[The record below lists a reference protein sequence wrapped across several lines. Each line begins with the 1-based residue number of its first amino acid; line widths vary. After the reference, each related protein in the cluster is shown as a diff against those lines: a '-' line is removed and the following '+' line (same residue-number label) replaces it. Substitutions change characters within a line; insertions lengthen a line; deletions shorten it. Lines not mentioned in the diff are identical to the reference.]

1 MADQTHRTDHQRRRH
16 HHDDDHQHQQQQQ
29 LQQRGQEAVDSFKSF
44 LHEKAPSTSQ
54 IIAVV
59 TLFPVGAFLLF
70 LAGLALTGSVVG
82 LAVTAPLFVIFS
94 PVIIP
99 AALTIG
105 LAVTGFLASGAFGIT
120 GLSAFSWIVNYFR
133 GYRAG
138 GGPGI
143 GMGMEQVT
151 QRAHEMARDAGQKTK
166 EAGQEVSGKAREGTR
181 TTT

>member
-1 MADQTHRTDHQRRRH
+1 MADPTQRTDYHP
-16 HHDDDHQHQQQQQ
+16 QQQ
-29 LQQRGQEAVDSFKSF
+29 LQQKGQEAVDSFKSF

-54 IIAVV
+54 VIALV

-70 LAGLALTGSVVG
+70 LAGLALTGSVLG

-94 PVIIP
+94 PVIVP
-99 AALTIG
+99 AALIIG

-133 GYRAG
+133 GYRTS
-138 GGPGI
+138 GGPSM

-151 QRAHEMARDAGQKTK
+151 RRAHEMAREVGQKTK
-166 EAGQEVSGKAREGTR
+166 EAGQEVIGKARDGTR
-181 TTT
+181 ATTT